1 VSTTGEFSN
10 LAEDVDNSRASK
22 PERSGSE
29 GGRSYARACSH
40 GEVTAPSDVE
50 AKPPVGGRHRA
61 PSSARS
67 QVTQRQEAL
76 MNDRRYIKPPWMQ
89 RHVGNRMSVLFRPSL
104 ISKLSVRGRRSGR
117 WHTTPVAVLEHNG
130 ERYLV
135 SYRGA
140 SDWAR
145 NLEASHAAR
154 LTQPSRAEDIEVV
167 DVPAAERDALLCL
180 PRPVRQDAH
189 GRPGT
194 AGPPRP
200 SGPPHLP
207 DHPIACRERVRALR
221 WVGSKWRERKLDFG
235 DRTTPPSRTERRS
248 VRARNRRYVLRA
260 RPHRALYWL

>member
-1 VSTTGEFSN
+1 
-10 LAEDVDNSRASK
+10 
-22 PERSGSE
+22 
-29 GGRSYARACSH
+29 
-40 GEVTAPSDVE
+40 
-50 AKPPVGGRHRA
+50 
-61 PSSARS
+61 
-67 QVTQRQEAL
+67 

-167 DVPAAERDALLCL
+167 DVPVAERDALLAAYRDRYGKMPTVAPVLRAL
-180 PRPVRQDAH
+180 PDPA
-189 GRPGT
+189 
-194 AGPPRP
+194 
-200 SGPPHLP
+200 
-207 DHPIACRERVRALR
+207 DHPIFRITQSRAANTS
-221 WVGSKWRERKLDFG
+221 GHSAG
-235 DRTTPPSRTERRS
+235 
-248 VRARNRRYVLRA
+248 
-260 RPHRALYWL
+260 